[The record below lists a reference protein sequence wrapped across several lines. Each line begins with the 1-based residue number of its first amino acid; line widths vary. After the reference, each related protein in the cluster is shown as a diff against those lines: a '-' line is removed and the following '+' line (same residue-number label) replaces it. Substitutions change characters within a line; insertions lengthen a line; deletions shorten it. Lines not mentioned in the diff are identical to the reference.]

1 MPAESLEER
10 LEDGDDG
17 VLVAGDH
24 QHAAELVEQHQQLR
38 APHVLVVHDLLQV
51 VPPSE
56 VVQQP
61 AGSRA
66 REHVGQK
73 QLKLILQPQGLL
85 SHGMQITRLF
95 GLCPSFA

>member
-10 LEDGDDG
+10 LEHGDNG

-24 QHAAELVEQHQQLR
+24 QHAAELVKQHQQLR

-51 VPPSE
+51 VPASE
-56 VVQQP
+56 VVQEP
-61 AGSRA
+61 AGSTA
-66 REHVGQK
+66 REQVGQK
-73 QLKLILQPQGLL
+73 QLKLILPTPKG
-85 SHGMQITRLF
+85 SSPVGCKSRLF